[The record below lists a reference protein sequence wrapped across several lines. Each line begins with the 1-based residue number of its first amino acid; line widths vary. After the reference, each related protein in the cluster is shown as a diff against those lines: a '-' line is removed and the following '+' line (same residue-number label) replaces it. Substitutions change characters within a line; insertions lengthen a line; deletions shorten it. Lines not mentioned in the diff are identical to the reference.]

1 MGRKC
6 SVENCTSDSTRPEH
20 IGVTFHKV
28 PHHPDVRPKWI
39 SLCRIPDDKANAKVL
54 YVCSRHFLRADF
66 CSFKGKKYMLRQ
78 GVLPSVFP
86 WDKSKLE
93 AIIAEVTTKK
103 DTDVCKKKIKPKNQQ
118 IDAEQSLQKI
128 NITEAKVNTGIKNE
142 QKNDQSDPENAD
154 IKIEEKDHSEIRIN
168 EETDAFDQH
177 QRAQVSSTANNPINF
192 AISSKIEV
200 LDTNNIWYTA
210 KINEVDYEE
219 NEILIHFEKFSNK
232 YDEWISMSSPRL
244 RPLQCNLIDSY
255 QVGEACMAIWNDSQ
269 KSSAVITKKID
280 NNTYEV
286 LFDDGLVKTVKT
298 QEMLK
303 IGKTKP
309 AQASPLF
316 EPVKST
322 KQERRDKKRKLN
334 VAALFGKRSRIQHT
348 EEKTKSLAATLIPKA
363 EELTDSPS
371 MSPNANSTLTSSDEL
386 YRWRPTFENGKPVG
400 IESSLECNDNVRK
413 SYIVPDPRVPE
424 GWQKHLAQRTYG
436 NSAGKWDTFFVGPD
450 GKKLRTKTEIKTY
463 LEQNPSLEVNMEM
476 FDFTI
481 YRNSYKRLKK
491 PNKPKL
497 NILPE
502 TQVDSV
508 EEEVKEEPNTEE
520 EENTDPPITLKIIF
534 NNDSYEC
541 PIEGCGKNFRRENLA
556 LMHVKHYHSEY
567 TKYLDST
574 PNVADL
580 AYARTVGENLDK
592 SPGSSK
598 PSTPKQ
604 PIEKLPV
611 KLPKTPVT
619 ETKGICGT
627 SPSTEARYKDS
638 EIIKLLNQKSTEVE
652 KDIQPLSSD
661 LDSKVYPDGKLL
673 SLLTKSSDTP
683 MKDDTN
689 LKQLVTSRPVHGIK
703 TLLPVR
709 PASSENGEEKINAKR
724 KKVILNSSEGFK
736 GRSQQAASSTKS
748 DNNQSTHLP
757 LPQTSHSQSQVTS
770 VSQSNPQSPLSDVS
784 GPFSSIPSAFD
795 LAPPVG
801 LNTMQSF
808 PSIAQFDGVI
818 IEGGKIIKLERMKQ
832 EEIINCTCGFT
843 EEDGLMIQCEL
854 CLCWQHAYCNNIQ
867 KESEVPEKYICYI
880 CQHPQAERQSMKYLH
895 DQDWLKQG
903 ILPVASYHA
912 RDDQELRK
920 KFDKLKKCYDLSGGL
935 LELQEY
941 LHTLAYKLKI
951 AEAKN
956 HPKLYLWSKP
966 WEKSKLPEKS
976 EIKEEKCTDAT
987 LKVENSDHQYIK
999 NEMDTEKPPSNDSML
1014 MMMIKEDKEDIPM
1027 LNVNHN
1033 MATIIPRS
1041 EAAIDSDDCRLN
1053 LLDHI
1058 SHAETLI
1065 EERLDEFEKQFS
1077 ELEEGVSLELEADYP
1092 KTRQTLQLLIRDLN
1106 TLKKF
1111 SELPMI

>member
-592 SPGSSK
+592 SPGSGK

-736 GRSQQAASSTKS
+736 
-748 DNNQSTHLP
+748 
-757 LPQTSHSQSQVTS
+757 
-770 VSQSNPQSPLSDVS
+770 
-784 GPFSSIPSAFD
+784 
-795 LAPPVG
+795 
-801 LNTMQSF
+801 
-808 PSIAQFDGVI
+808 
-818 IEGGKIIKLERMKQ
+818 ERMKQ